1 MPNFGEVLRRLR
13 RAKRLSQDELGAAA
27 NLNGQTISNIETGK
41 VQVPRGDTYRN
52 LAGALGMSIADL
64 DKASGADT
72 VTIELPRAAYES
84 IADRASSEGTLDVTA
99 FIIRL
104 CVKKKMVFDDFDN
117 PPSQKR
123 FNSQTPPPAPAGKPA
138 AATPAPA
145 KRPSAPTPD

>member
-1 MPNFGEVLRRLR
+1 METFATRLKRLR
-13 RAKRLSQDELGAAA
+13 GRLVSQEELAKRSGVTVAAISKLERGEHQPSRMTILKIAAA
-27 NLNGQTISNIETGK
+27 LNIPPEH
-41 VQVPRGDTYRN
+41 
-52 LAGALGMSIADL
+52 LW
-64 DKASGADT
+64 SGADT

-84 IADRASSEGTLDVTA
+84 IAERASSEGTLDVTA